1 MSTNPTVL
9 SSINVNADLE
19 KAIRGAVS
27 TEDLKAAILKEAEVQ
42 GQAAAQV
49 AQAAQDVKDKEA
61 AAAKAAADAPQTF
74 ERTITI
80 GGKNFTFQDE
90 SELGLERQV
99 NNALTVAYNLRESTE
114 MRNEPAVDAAA
125 IAANEQKAADLRA
138 AELADLETKFK
149 RGDISTAEYL
159 EKSGAVEDYLGKH
172 GLSTKALKEVVED
185 REVTKEEQSWAQA
198 TEVFRNS
205 AAGADWPGGAQNLQ
219 IIGMEL
225 TAHPELL
232 DAEDKVAALAQAY
245 QYMKEKN
252 LVFPNTAAASTL
264 TQAEIDK
271 KAADEKT
278 AADAKAAADREAQR
292 VLAASVAFARPEV
305 PARTSSN
312 ASSLFGQSSGT
323 GAQPV
328 QTVAPG
334 TAVSVGPNA
343 SPAEIMEAW
352 KQSVAATGKHPDAAF
367 METFHR

>member
-114 MRNEPAVDAAA
+114 TRNEPAVDAAA

-138 AELADLETKFK
+138 AELA
-149 RGDISTAEYL
+149 TAI
-159 EKSGAVEDYLGKH
+159 LG
-172 GLSTKALKEVVED
+172 VP
-185 REVTKEEQSWAQA
+185 
-198 TEVFRNS
+198 
-205 AAGADWPGGAQNLQ
+205 PG
-219 IIGMEL
+219 
-225 TAHPELL
+225 
-232 DAEDKVAALAQAY
+232 
-245 QYMKEKN
+245 
-252 LVFPNTAAASTL
+252 
-264 TQAEIDK
+264 
-271 KAADEKT
+271 
-278 AADAKAAADREAQR
+278 
-292 VLAASVAFARPEV
+292 
-305 PARTSSN
+305 
-312 ASSLFGQSSGT
+312 
-323 GAQPV
+323 
-328 QTVAPG
+328 
-334 TAVSVGPNA
+334 
-343 SPAEIMEAW
+343 
-352 KQSVAATGKHPDAAF
+352 
-367 METFHR
+367 